1 MTGRA
6 DVTEENRHIARTVAE
21 VFGGAPVVHT
31 WWDDEKKNSVDILS
45 CKDSPAPGVTAY
57 ATVNLSNTPL
67 TDTIND
73 LRVELLGACRS
84 DVEDFPGVLS
94 TCAFNIIEN
103 DAVIAPG
110 VIFPDVLTTYVLSTT
125 LKHIVF
131 GPPFFWGESPETLHL
146 PNRTVAW
153 LLALP
158 ISDAELEYLTTN
170 GISSLMDI
178 MEVKRPDVYDLN
190 RPSVV

>member
-6 DVTEENRHIARTVAE
+6 DVTEKNRHIARTVAE

-57 ATVNLSNTPL
+57 ATVNLSNKPL

-84 DVEDFPGVLS
+84 DVEDFPGLPSFQGVGS
-94 TCAFNIIEN
+94 TGRSARANT
-103 DAVIAPG
+103 VIG
-110 VIFPDVLTTYVLSTT
+110 GRS
-125 LKHIVF
+125 
-131 GPPFFWGESPETLHL
+131 
-146 PNRTVAW
+146 RR
-153 LLALP
+153 
-158 ISDAELEYLTTN
+158 TTN
-170 GISSLMDI
+170 SS
-178 MEVKRPDVYDLN
+178 
-190 RPSVV
+190 